1 MRSRVSSNGL
11 SLHVLSCENE
21 RFNVKMSSVKHDR
34 LMLVIFFFVVTVAV
48 ARKLLFGRGQTIN
61 LEFITCT

>member
-1 MRSRVSSNGL
+1 
-11 SLHVLSCENE
+11 
-21 RFNVKMSSVKHDR
+21 MSSVKHDR